1 MKDINI
7 KMTCLFLLTL
17 LAVYQD
23 IKSYKIKNYT
33 IIIGIITGLSIN
45 IVEVGFIDTYP
56 FLIGMTLPI
65 IILFPLFLIK
75 ALGAGDIK
83 LYSVIG
89 GFYGTYYLVRVL
101 IISFIFAAILS
112 LIYLIKTRSIH
123 KRITYLITYIQKM
136 KEMNKGILSNKKA
149 DLKTFKIIPY
159 YQKEKGSMEGI
170 IHFSIAIFFA
180 LIVIAIYK

>member
-1 MKDINI
+1 
-7 KMTCLFLLTL
+7 MTCLFLLTL

-23 IKSYKIKNYT
+23 ITSYKIKNHT
-33 IIIGIITGLSIN
+33 IIIGIITGFAFN
-45 IVEVGFIDTYP
+45 IIEVGFIDTYP
-56 FLIGMTLPI
+56 FLIGMTFPI

-89 GFYGTYYLVRVL
+89 GFYGTDYLIKVL

-112 LIYLIKTRSIH
+112 LIYLIRTRSIH

-136 KEMNKGILSNKKA
+136 KEMNKGILSNQKA
-149 DLKTFKIIPY
+149 AGLKTLKIIPY

-170 IHFSIAIFFA
+170 IHFSIAIFLA
-180 LIVIAIYK
+180 LIVTTIL